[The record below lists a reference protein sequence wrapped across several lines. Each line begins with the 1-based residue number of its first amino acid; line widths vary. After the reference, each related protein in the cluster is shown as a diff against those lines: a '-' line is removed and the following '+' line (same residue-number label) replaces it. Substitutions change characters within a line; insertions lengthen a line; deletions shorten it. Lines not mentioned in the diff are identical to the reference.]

1 MNNRLIGTFISASFF
16 ILISAFDAAY
26 NLEIEIFNFLILSN
40 IFFLLLQH
48 ILNKKITFELFFISF
63 IILFIFTKPIA
74 GFLTG
79 DSTRYLKI
87 VLFNSI
93 DFDTSRT
100 KLILSIYVLV
110 AHIAT
115 FIGIAF
121 DNSRQSKISNHENK
135 IFNAASIGLVNNI
148 ILITVFIIFIPI
160 QISFVIFIFENGYLA
175 LFNSDEFWGL
185 SMRDLLTRTLYVCI
199 PIRFILEINSNEST
213 SKTLITILT
222 IFIISELLTGQR
234 GHAVL
239 LLVAMYIYYYLKTNE
254 EIALTRLF
262 FYGFLSLSVIFF
274 IDIVRSSE
282 VSDSFLI
289 TALEGFGNP
298 LNTHQIGFY
307 FENELRDL
315 QNSYYSLYGINDYVD
330 RVLNPA
336 LNEVYLT
343 RSSELLEISS
353 YLGHKLT
360 YLINYNSWLG
370 GYGTASSFL
379 LELYIDFGLPVSII
393 VLSLLIVC
401 FKFLENFVR
410 NNSSILMSLIFITF
424 IQYLLFI
431 PRGSISNFFPTLIFT
446 LFVFLSI
453 AISSLILQRLKNL
466 LNKIYT

>member
-48 ILNKKITFELFFISF
+48 ILNKNITFELFFISF
-63 IILFIFTKPIA
+63 IILFIFTKPIV

-110 AHIAT
+110 SHIAT

-199 PIRFILEINSNEST
+199 PIRFILEINSNGST

-239 LLVAMYIYYYLKTNE
+239 LLAAMYIYYYLKTNE
-254 EIALTRLF
+254 ESALIRLF
-262 FYGFLSLSVIFF
+262 FYGFLSLSVI
-274 IDIVRSSE
+274 
-282 VSDSFLI
+282 
-289 TALEGFGNP
+289 
-298 LNTHQIGFY
+298 
-307 FENELRDL
+307 
-315 QNSYYSLYGINDYVD
+315 SL
-330 RVLNPA
+330 
-336 LNEVYLT
+336 
-343 RSSELLEISS
+343 
-353 YLGHKLT
+353 
-360 YLINYNSWLG
+360 
-370 GYGTASSFL
+370 
-379 LELYIDFGLPVSII
+379 
-393 VLSLLIVC
+393 
-401 FKFLENFVR
+401 
-410 NNSSILMSLIFITF
+410 
-424 IQYLLFI
+424 
-431 PRGSISNFFPTLIFT
+431 
-446 LFVFLSI
+446 
-453 AISSLILQRLKNL
+453 
-466 LNKIYT
+466 